1 MIFNKT
7 LRVGRATSEKKQE
20 LLRKHF
26 DQNNQIENNP
36 LNLIV
41 MNIRQIKLALTVG
54 LINAGQ
60 NSNALNGIKD
70 LMLSFKEVGAY
81 LGASLTGK
89 LPLNEDHVKESYAIQ
104 FENCVLDIDLVR
116 NPQTSNQFV
125 QQFRLH

>member
-1 MIFNKT
+1 
-7 LRVGRATSEKKQE
+7 
-20 LLRKHF
+20 
-26 DQNNQIENNP
+26 
-36 LNLIV
+36 
-41 MNIRQIKLALTVG
+41 MNIRQIQLALTVG

-89 LPLNEDHVKESYAIQ
+89 LPLNEAHVKESYAIQ